1 MWGFGPVVFYFLSH
15 SLIVMSVS
23 SSPSYDDH
31 PPKTP
36 IHHYISA
43 QYFLLFIFYTFL
55 SCHYSFSFLVYRFF
69 HCIGRSSHNHHGPR
83 CVDHPSDLLPLV
95 GLAVEALLFGLFTLC
110 MMADQWDVVMTN
122 LTHIDRLKGETARRH
137 GGGSQ
142 QYQHAGA
149 YGRLPPH
156 HDQHVGSQMSMMRA
170 GINEVFGT
178 LSSSMTS
185 TALPRS
191 RFHYTWLSPVHMV
204 CFPESVRDDILGYC
218 RPCGAAS
225 TTGGLIA
232 QGARRRGGVHP
243 AEIV

>member
-1 MWGFGPVVFYFLSH
+1 
-15 SLIVMSVS
+15 
-23 SSPSYDDH
+23 
-31 PPKTP
+31 
-36 IHHYISA
+36 
-43 QYFLLFIFYTFL
+43 
-55 SCHYSFSFLVYRFF
+55 
-69 HCIGRSSHNHHGPR
+69 
-83 CVDHPSDLLPLV
+83 V

-137 GGGSQ
+137 GGGGQ

-225 TTGGLIA
+225 TTGGVIA
-232 QGARRRGGVHP
+232 QGVMRREGVDP
-243 AEIV
+243 TEIV